1 MGQLITYGLRG
12 IVVINSESPAVPTI
26 GIPVNIGI
34 ALVTGIAVGLIYSS
48 AESGFSTGLMYGLVA
63 AFFLQ
68 EIILVQYLSRDAN
81 VHFQE
86 RLFQGK
92 VNHSNRFTMLFF
104 PPALLVTLGLVIAI
118 FSPVDIDVALTIRII
133 CVSLIIMFG
142 IDPLYGLYDRG
153 VLAVFGASVVYV
165 LILQAGFGSSGEFP
179 NLISPVIGMIPAIS
193 LTTTL
198 VTYLLLSTRWTYYR
212 LFCFNQMNNLG
223 RVFMDTG
230 LPLLFVLIP
239 FLPKFFGILSFIYLG
254 I

>member
-1 MGQLITYGLRG
+1 M
-12 IVVINSESPAVPTI
+12 INSESPAVPTI
-26 GIPVNIGI
+26 GIPINIGLI
-34 ALVTGIAVGLIYSS
+34 SYGIQLGIFW
-48 AESGFSTGLMYGLVA
+48 AESGFSNGLMFGLVG
-63 AFFLQ
+63 AFLLQ

-198 VTYLLLSTRWTYYR
+198 VTTYFGTRWTCTDYSVSIR
-212 LFCFNQMNNLG
+212 
-223 RVFMDTG
+223 
-230 LPLLFVLIP
+230 
-239 FLPKFFGILSFIYLG
+239 
-254 I
+254 

>member
-1 MGQLITYGLRG
+1 M
-12 IVVINSESPAVPTI
+12 INSQSPTIPTI
-26 GIPVNIGI
+26 GIPINIGI
-34 ALVTGIAVGLIYSS
+34 SILTGVLLGLFYEGTGSELSDGLIFALVG
-48 AESGFSTGLMYGLVA
+48 
-63 AFFLQ
+63 AFILQ
-68 EIILVQYLSRDAN
+68 EVILVQYLSRDAN

-92 VNHSNRFTMLFF
+92 VNHSNRLTMLLF
-104 PPALLVTLGLVIAI
+104 PPALLITIGLIVAI
-118 FSPVDIDVALTIRII
+118 FGSAEIDLPMIIRII
-133 CVSLIIMFG
+133 CVSIVIMFG

-153 VLAVFGASVVYV
+153 ILAVFGASVVYV
-165 LILQAGFGSSGEFP
+165 LILQAGFNGSDEIPVF
-179 NLISPVIGMIPAIS
+179 ISPIVGVVPAIS
-193 LTTTL
+193 LTTGI

-212 LFCFNQMNNLG
+212 LFCFNHMNNLG